1 MNRISNI
8 LLFCT
13 LLLAGCG
20 LTAKR
25 SVSESGQS
33 SVSAGGV
40 PTNNMQWGASG
51 GLSFS
56 GDSAYAYAAAQVAF
70 GPRVPGTDA
79 HHDCVQYIGRT
90 LERFGA
96 TVEIQTGEVMRYD
109 GEWQHV
115 ANICAYLPADSA
127 YQGEKT
133 VLLCAHYDSRPW
145 ADQEEDY
152 SHRMSPIPGANDGA
166 SGVGVLMEVARRW
179 QNLSERKRPVEIVL
193 FDCEDMGTPQFYT
206 GKQREHT
213 WCLGAQ
219 LWARTIVAQTLK
231 PSNPQLSP
239 PFREGQGV
247 GFSNP
252 QHSTHYAYGILLDM
266 VGDPNASFPRE
277 YYSEQ
282 YAGKYVEKIWR
293 TAEQLGYGHRFVS
306 TRSYPITDDHYYVN
320 TIAKIPCV
328 DIIHYVPGSETG
340 FAWWWHTHSDDMRN
354 VNPGTLQEVGKV
366 LMSVL
371 NE

>member
-1 MNRISNI
+1 MQIRNLKY
-8 LLFCT
+8 LLLACT

-20 LTAKR
+20 LSAKR

-33 SVSAGGV
+33 SVSAG
-40 PTNNMQWGASG
+40 S
-51 GLSFS
+51 LLFS
-56 GDSAYAYAAAQVAF
+56 GDSAYAYVAGQVAF

-115 ANICAYLPADSA
+115 ANICAHLPADSA

-166 SGVGVLMEVARRW
+166 SGVGVLMEVARQW

-193 FDCEDMGTPQFYT
+193 FDCEDMGAPQFYT

-219 LWARTIVAQTLK
+219 LWARTIVESRELK
-231 PSNPQLSP
+231 A
-239 PFREGQGV
+239 V
-247 GFSNP
+247 
-252 QHSTHYAYGILLDM
+252 YAFGILLDM

-293 TAEQLGYGHRFVS
+293 TAEQLGYAHRFVS

-366 LMSVL
+366 LMSVIG
-371 NE
+371 E

>member
-1 MNRISNI
+1 MQIRNHKYI
-8 LLFCT
+8 LLACT

-20 LTAKR
+20 LSAKR

-33 SVSAGGV
+33 SVSAGG
-40 PTNNMQWGASG
+40 
-51 GLSFS
+51 LSFS
-56 GDSAYAYAAAQVAF
+56 GDSAYAYVAGQVAF

-145 ADQEEDY
+145 ADQEEEDY

-166 SGVGVLMEVARRW
+166 SGVGVLMEIARQW

-219 LWARTIVAQTLK
+219 LWARTKVESRK
-231 PSNPQLSP
+231 SKVES
-239 PFREGQGV
+239 RESKAV
-247 GFSNP
+247 
-252 QHSTHYAYGILLDM
+252 YAYGILLDM

-293 TAEQLGYGHRFVS
+293 TAEQLGYAHRFVS

-366 LMSVL
+366 VMAVL
-371 NE
+371 VE

>member
-1 MNRISNI
+1 MHIRNLKY
-8 LLFCT
+8 LLLSCT
-13 LLLAGCG
+13 LLLSGCG
-20 LTAKR
+20 LSAKR
-25 SVSESGQS
+25 SVSEGGES
-33 SVSAGGV
+33 SVSA
-40 PTNNMQWGASG
+40 SG
-51 GLSFS
+51 LPFS

-79 HHDCVQYIGRT
+79 HHDCLQYIGRT

-115 ANICAYLPADSA
+115 ANICAHLPADSA

-133 VLLCAHYDSRPW
+133 VLLCAHYDSRPR

-166 SGVGVLMEVARRW
+166 SGVGVLMEVARQW

-219 LWARTIVAQTLK
+219 LWARMLVE
-231 PSNPQLSP
+231 S
-239 PFREGQGV
+239 RESKV
-247 GFSNP
+247 ESRE
-252 QHSTHYAYGILLDM
+252 SKVESRESKTVYAFGILLDM

-282 YAGKYVEKIWR
+282 YAKQYVDKIWH
-293 TAEQLGYGHRFVS
+293 TAEQLGYGHRFIS
-306 TRSYPITDDHYYVN
+306 TRAYPITDDHYYVN

-366 LMSVL
+366 LMSVIG
-371 NE
+371 E

>member
-1 MNRISNI
+1 MQIRNLKY
-8 LLFCT
+8 LLLACT

-20 LTAKR
+20 LSAKR

-33 SVSAGGV
+33 SVSAGG
-40 PTNNMQWGASG
+40 
-51 GLSFS
+51 LSFS
-56 GDSAYAYAAAQVAF
+56 GDSAYAYVAGQVAF

-152 SHRMSPIPGANDGA
+152 SHRMSPILGANDGA

-219 LWARTIVAQTLK
+219 LWARMIVE
-231 PSNPQLSP
+231 S
-239 PFREGQGV
+239 RESKV
-247 GFSNP
+247 ESRE
-252 QHSTHYAYGILLDM
+252 SKAVYAFGILLDM

-293 TAEQLGYGHRFVS
+293 TAEQLGYAHRFVS

-366 LMSVL
+366 VMAVL
-371 NE
+371 VE

>member
-1 MNRISNI
+1 MQIRNLKY
-8 LLFCT
+8 LLLACT

-20 LTAKR
+20 LSAKR

-33 SVSAGGV
+33 SVSAG
-40 PTNNMQWGASG
+40 S
-51 GLSFS
+51 LLFS
-56 GDSAYAYAAAQVAF
+56 GDSAYAYVAGQVAF

-115 ANICAYLPADSA
+115 ANICAHLPADSA

-152 SHRMSPIPGANDGA
+152 SHRMSPILGANDGA
-166 SGVGVLMEVARRW
+166 SGVGVLMEVARQW

-219 LWARTIVAQTLK
+219 LWARTIVESRK
-231 PSNPQLSP
+231 SKVES
-239 PFREGQGV
+239 RESKV
-247 GFSNP
+247 ESRE
-252 QHSTHYAYGILLDM
+252 SKAVYAFGILLDM

-293 TAEQLGYGHRFVS
+293 TAEQLGYAHRFVS

-366 LMSVL
+366 VMAVL
-371 NE
+371 VE

>member
-1 MNRISNI
+1 MSRTFDI
-8 LLFCT
+8 LLFCV

-20 LTAKR
+20 AAPK
-25 SVSESGQS
+25 QS
-33 SVSAGGV
+33 PAGALPEV
-40 PTNNMQWGASG
+40 TFDA
-51 GLSFS
+51 
-56 GDSAYAYAAAQVAF
+56 DSAYAFVAGQVAF

-96 TVEIQTGEVMRYD
+96 KVEVQTGEVMRYD

-127 YQGEKT
+127 YANEPH

-145 ADQEEDY
+145 ADQEDDY
-152 SHRMSPIPGANDGA
+152 DQRMTAIPGANDGA
-166 SGVGVLMEVARRW
+166 SGVGVLMEIARQW
-179 QNLSERKRPVEIVL
+179 PQLIERKRPVDIVL
-193 FDCEDMGTPQFYT
+193 FDCEDMGTPAFYT
-206 GKQREHT
+206 GQQRNHT

-219 LWARTIVAQTLK
+219 LWARQYSQKVNANSSQEPKAKTQ
-231 PSNPQLSP
+231 
-239 PFREGQGV
+239 E
-247 GFSNP
+247 
-252 QHSTHYAYGILLDM
+252 YAFGILLDM

-282 YAGKYVEKIWR
+282 YAAKYVDKIWR
-293 TAEQLGYGHRFVS
+293 AAEQMGFAHRFVS
-306 TRSYPITDDHYYVN
+306 DKAYPITDDHYYVN

-340 FAWWWHTHSDDMRN
+340 FAWWWHTHNDDMN
-354 VNPGTLQEVGKV
+354 NINPNTLQEVGKV
-366 LMSVL
+366 LMQVIS
-371 NE
+371 E

>member
-1 MNRISNI
+1 MQIRNLKY
-8 LLFCT
+8 LLLACT

-20 LTAKR
+20 LSAKR

-33 SVSAGGV
+33 SVSAGG
-40 PTNNMQWGASG
+40 
-51 GLSFS
+51 LSFS
-56 GDSAYAYAAAQVAF
+56 GDSAYAYVAGQVAF

-115 ANICAYLPADSA
+115 ANICAHLPADSA

-166 SGVGVLMEVARRW
+166 SGVGVLMEVARQW

-219 LWARTIVAQTLK
+219 LWARTIVE
-231 PSNPQLSP
+231 S
-239 PFREGQGV
+239 RESKAV
-247 GFSNP
+247 
-252 QHSTHYAYGILLDM
+252 YAFGILLDM

-293 TAEQLGYGHRFVS
+293 TAEQLGYAHRFVS

-366 LMSVL
+366 LMSVIG
-371 NE
+371 E

>member
-1 MNRISNI
+1 MCLSNHKYI
-8 LLFCT
+8 LLACT

-20 LTAKR
+20 LSAKR

-33 SVSAGGV
+33 SVSAGG
-40 PTNNMQWGASG
+40 
-51 GLSFS
+51 LSFS
-56 GDSAYAYAAAQVAF
+56 GDSAYAYVAGQVAF

-115 ANICAYLPADSA
+115 ANICAHLPADSA

-152 SHRMSPIPGANDGA
+152 SHRMSPILGANDGA
-166 SGVGVLMEVARRW
+166 SGVGVLMEVARQW

-193 FDCEDMGTPQFYT
+193 FDCEDMGTPQFST

-219 LWARTIVAQTLK
+219 LWARMLVESRK
-231 PSNPQLSP
+231 SKVES
-239 PFREGQGV
+239 RESKV
-247 GFSNP
+247 ESRE
-252 QHSTHYAYGILLDM
+252 SKAVYAFGILLDM

-366 LMSVL
+366 LMSVIG
-371 NE
+371 E

>member
-1 MNRISNI
+1 MQIRNLKY
-8 LLFCT
+8 LLLACT

-20 LTAKR
+20 LSAKR

-33 SVSAGGV
+33 SVS
-40 PTNNMQWGASG
+40 

-56 GDSAYAYAAAQVAF
+56 GVSASAYVAGQVAF

-115 ANICAYLPADSA
+115 ANICAHLPADSA

-166 SGVGVLMEVARRW
+166 SGVGVLMEVARQW

-219 LWARTIVAQTLK
+219 LWARMLVE
-231 PSNPQLSP
+231 S
-239 PFREGQGV
+239 RESKAV
-247 GFSNP
+247 
-252 QHSTHYAYGILLDM
+252 YAFGILLDM

-366 LMSVL
+366 LMSVIG
-371 NE
+371 E

>member
-1 MNRISNI
+1 MQIRNLKY
-8 LLFCT
+8 LLLACT

-20 LTAKR
+20 LSAKR

-33 SVSAGGV
+33 SVSAGG
-40 PTNNMQWGASG
+40 
-51 GLSFS
+51 LSFS
-56 GDSAYAYAAAQVAF
+56 GDSAYAYVAGQVAF

-115 ANICAYLPADSA
+115 ANICAHLPADSA

-166 SGVGVLMEVARRW
+166 SGVGVLMEVARQW

-219 LWARTIVAQTLK
+219 LWARTIVE
-231 PSNPQLSP
+231 S
-239 PFREGQGV
+239 RESKAV
-247 GFSNP
+247 
-252 QHSTHYAYGILLDM
+252 YAFGILLDM

-282 YAGKYVEKIWR
+282 YAGKYVEKIWH

-366 LMSVL
+366 LMSVIG
-371 NE
+371 E

>member
-1 MNRISNI
+1 MQIRNLKY
-8 LLFCT
+8 LLLACT

-20 LTAKR
+20 LSAKR

-33 SVSAGGV
+33 SVSAG
-40 PTNNMQWGASG
+40 S
-51 GLSFS
+51 LLFS
-56 GDSAYAYAAAQVAF
+56 GDSAYAYVAGQVAF

-115 ANICAYLPADSA
+115 ANICAHLPADSA

-166 SGVGVLMEVARRW
+166 SGVGVLMEVARQW

-219 LWARTIVAQTLK
+219 LWARTIVESRELK
-231 PSNPQLSP
+231 A
-239 PFREGQGV
+239 V
-247 GFSNP
+247 
-252 QHSTHYAYGILLDM
+252 YAFGILLDM

-293 TAEQLGYGHRFVS
+293 TAEQLGYAHRFVS

-366 LMSVL
+366 LMSVIG
-371 NE
+371 E

>member
-1 MNRISNI
+1 MQIRNLKY
-8 LLFCT
+8 LLLACT

-20 LTAKR
+20 LSAKR

-33 SVSAGGV
+33 SVS
-40 PTNNMQWGASG
+40 

-56 GDSAYAYAAAQVAF
+56 GDSASAYVAGQVAF

-166 SGVGVLMEVARRW
+166 SGVGVLMEVARQW

-219 LWARTIVAQTLK
+219 LWARMLVESRK
-231 PSNPQLSP
+231 SKVES
-239 PFREGQGV
+239 RESKV
-247 GFSNP
+247 ESRE
-252 QHSTHYAYGILLDM
+252 SKAVYAFGILLDM

-366 LMSVL
+366 LMSVIG
-371 NE
+371 E

>member
-1 MNRISNI
+1 MQIRNLKY
-8 LLFCT
+8 LLLACT

-20 LTAKR
+20 LSAKR

-33 SVSAGGV
+33 SVSAGG
-40 PTNNMQWGASG
+40 
-51 GLSFS
+51 LSFS
-56 GDSAYAYAAAQVAF
+56 GDSAYAYVAGQVAF

-115 ANICAYLPADSA
+115 ANICAHLPADSA

-152 SHRMSPIPGANDGA
+152 GHRMSPIPGANDGA
-166 SGVGVLMEVARRW
+166 SGVGVLMEVARQW

-219 LWARTIVAQTLK
+219 LWARTIVE
-231 PSNPQLSP
+231 S
-239 PFREGQGV
+239 RE
-247 GFSNP
+247 
-252 QHSTHYAYGILLDM
+252 
-266 VGDPNASFPRE
+266 
-277 YYSEQ
+277 
-282 YAGKYVEKIWR
+282 EKIWH

-366 LMSVL
+366 LMSVIG
-371 NE
+371 E

>member
-1 MNRISNI
+1 MQIRNLKY
-8 LLFCT
+8 LLLACT

-20 LTAKR
+20 LSAKR

-33 SVSAGGV
+33 SVS
-40 PTNNMQWGASG
+40 

-56 GDSAYAYAAAQVAF
+56 GDSASAYVAGQVAF

-115 ANICAYLPADSA
+115 ANICAHLPADSA

-166 SGVGVLMEVARRW
+166 SGVGVLMEVARQW

-219 LWARTIVAQTLK
+219 LWARMLVE
-231 PSNPQLSP
+231 S
-239 PFREGQGV
+239 RESKAV
-247 GFSNP
+247 
-252 QHSTHYAYGILLDM
+252 YAFGILLDM

-354 VNPGTLQEVGKV
+354 VNPGTLQEV
-366 LMSVL
+366 
-371 NE
+371 

>member
-1 MNRISNI
+1 MQIRNLKY
-8 LLFCT
+8 LLLACT

-20 LTAKR
+20 LSAKR

-33 SVSAGGV
+33 SVSAGG
-40 PTNNMQWGASG
+40 
-51 GLSFS
+51 LSFS
-56 GDSAYAYAAAQVAF
+56 GDSAYAYVAGQVAF

-115 ANICAYLPADSA
+115 ANICAHLPADSA

-166 SGVGVLMEVARRW
+166 SGVGVLMEVARQW
-179 QNLSERKRPVEIVL
+179 QNLSERKLPVEIVL

-219 LWARTIVAQTLK
+219 LWARMLVE
-231 PSNPQLSP
+231 S
-239 PFREGQGV
+239 RESKAV
-247 GFSNP
+247 
-252 QHSTHYAYGILLDM
+252 YAFGILLDM

-293 TAEQLGYGHRFVS
+293 TAEQLGYAHRFVS

-366 LMSVL
+366 VMAVL
-371 NE
+371 VE

>member
-1 MNRISNI
+1 MCLSNHKYI
-8 LLFCT
+8 LLACT

-20 LTAKR
+20 LSAKR

-33 SVSAGGV
+33 SVSAGG
-40 PTNNMQWGASG
+40 
-51 GLSFS
+51 LSFS
-56 GDSAYAYAAAQVAF
+56 GDSAYAYVAGQVAF

-115 ANICAYLPADSA
+115 ANICAHLPADSA
-127 YQGEKT
+127 YHGEKT

-152 SHRMSPIPGANDGA
+152 SHRMSPILGANDGA
-166 SGVGVLMEVARRW
+166 SGVGVLMEVARQW
-179 QNLSERKRPVEIVL
+179 QNLSERKLPVEIVL

-219 LWARTIVAQTLK
+219 LWARMLVE
-231 PSNPQLSP
+231 S
-239 PFREGQGV
+239 RESKAV
-247 GFSNP
+247 
-252 QHSTHYAYGILLDM
+252 YAFGILLDM

-340 FAWWWHTHSDDMRN
+340 FAWWWHTYSDDMRN

-366 LMSVL
+366 LMSVIG
-371 NE
+371 E

>member
-1 MNRISNI
+1 MQIRNLKY
-8 LLFCT
+8 LLLACT

-20 LTAKR
+20 LSAKR

-33 SVSAGGV
+33 SVS
-40 PTNNMQWGASG
+40 

-56 GDSAYAYAAAQVAF
+56 GDSASAYVAGQVAF

-115 ANICAYLPADSA
+115 ANICAHLPADSA

-166 SGVGVLMEVARRW
+166 SGVGVLMEVARQW

-219 LWARTIVAQTLK
+219 LWARMLVE
-231 PSNPQLSP
+231 S
-239 PFREGQGV
+239 RESKAV
-247 GFSNP
+247 
-252 QHSTHYAYGILLDM
+252 YAFGILLDM

-282 YAGKYVEKIWR
+282 YAGKYVEKIWH

-366 LMSVL
+366 LMSVIG
-371 NE
+371 E

>member
-1 MNRISNI
+1 MQIRNLKY
-8 LLFCT
+8 LLLACT
-13 LLLAGCG
+13 LLLSGCG
-20 LTAKR
+20 LSAKR

-33 SVSAGGV
+33 SVSAGG
-40 PTNNMQWGASG
+40 
-51 GLSFS
+51 LSFS
-56 GDSAYAYAAAQVAF
+56 GDSAYAYVAGQVAF

-115 ANICAYLPADSA
+115 ANICAHLPADSA

-152 SHRMSPIPGANDGA
+152 SHRMSPISGANDGA
-166 SGVGVLMEVARRW
+166 SGVGVLMEVARQW

-219 LWARTIVAQTLK
+219 FWARMLVESRK
-231 PSNPQLSP
+231 SKVES
-239 PFREGQGV
+239 RESKAV
-247 GFSNP
+247 
-252 QHSTHYAYGILLDM
+252 YAFGILLDM

-328 DIIHYVPGSETG
+328 DIIHYVPDTETG

-366 LMSVL
+366 LMSVIG
-371 NE
+371 E

>member
-1 MNRISNI
+1 MCLSNHKYI
-8 LLFCT
+8 LLACT

-20 LTAKR
+20 LSAKR

-33 SVSAGGV
+33 SVSA
-40 PTNNMQWGASG
+40 N

-56 GDSAYAYAAAQVAF
+56 GDSAYAYVAGQVAF

-115 ANICAYLPADSA
+115 ANICAHLPADSA

-152 SHRMSPIPGANDGA
+152 SHRMSPILGANDGA
-166 SGVGVLMEVARRW
+166 SGVGVLMEVARQW
-179 QNLSERKRPVEIVL
+179 QNLSERKLPVEIVL

-219 LWARTIVAQTLK
+219 LWARTIVESRELK
-231 PSNPQLSP
+231 A
-239 PFREGQGV
+239 V
-247 GFSNP
+247 
-252 QHSTHYAYGILLDM
+252 YAFGILLDM

-340 FAWWWHTHSDDMRN
+340 FAWWWHTYSDDMRN

-366 LMSVL
+366 LMSVIG
-371 NE
+371 E